1 MDVMMRVL
9 VVLFVINVLFPI
21 NNAFSQD
28 IEVINI
34 AIGESYKGENKT
46 TKYGMTVE
54 GVITSVY
61 KGAGIPYTVTYL
73 PDERAIQSIITGQY
87 DALDLRIGQLDNEA
101 GLVKVNVPLEQ
112 IKVHLFAKDGSYY
125 QTLDDAKDKIIVTMH
140 GTRYIEVLKDYRRL
154 HRVYSVDQAALMLMA
169 GRADVWLAPLQSYA
183 FLSQQYPD
191 IKIAS
196 PPVDTEDL
204 YHYIRLTKS
213 HLLQPLE
220 DSAREF
226 VRLHSEQAE

>member
-1 MDVMMRVL
+1 
-9 VVLFVINVLFPI
+9 
-21 NNAFSQD
+21 
-28 IEVINI
+28 
-34 AIGESYKGENKT
+34 
-46 TKYGMTVE
+46 
-54 GVITSVY
+54 
-61 KGAGIPYTVTYL
+61 
-73 PDERAIQSIITGQY
+73 
-87 DALDLRIGQLDNEA
+87 
-101 GLVKVNVPLEQ
+101 
-112 IKVHLFAKDGSYY
+112 
-125 QTLDDAKDKIIVTMH
+125 MH

-213 HLLQPLE
+213 HLF
-220 DSAREF
+220 S
-226 VRLHSEQAE
+226 H